1 MKLKSR
7 NRHAVFI
14 VSILAIIISVL
25 SCAPKQ
31 VQRWYSQPAEQTI
44 SQQNIRLN
52 IGPLKRDN
60 PYYVSFR
67 LSITNNTS
75 NDIAIDWNRTRYL
88 HKGKDLGVFV
98 FQGIDPKTIKD
109 AIPPDTVAAGETF
122 TREIFPLR
130 TIAFLPRNQIPAEG
144 SLGFLPG
151 ILPAGENSVL
161 LVVKHNGREIRQ
173 TLSVRLRAEAISK

>member
-1 MKLKSR
+1 MKFKSR
-7 NRHAVFI
+7 SSHAVFV

-44 SQQNIRLN
+44 SQQNIRVN
-52 IGPLKRDN
+52 VGPLKRDN

-67 LSITNNTS
+67 LSITNSTS
-75 NDIAIDWNRTRYL
+75 KDIAIDWNRTRYL

-109 AIPPDTVAAGETF
+109 AIPADTVAAGETF
-122 TREIFPLR
+122 TREIFPMR
-130 TIAFLPRNQIPAEG
+130 TIAFLPRDQIPG
-144 SLGFLPG
+144 KGRLGFLPG
-151 ILPAGENSVL
+151 ILPAGENGIL
-161 LVVKHNGREIRQ
+161 LVLAQDGREIRQ
-173 TLSVRLRAEAISK
+173 TLSVRLRAETVSK